1 METFQKICLVLTVVG
16 ALNWGLIGILDF
28 NLVTFL
34 FSEGSLL
41 TRLIY
46 SVIGLCGI
54 MNIGVLFSHIK
65 EI

>member
-46 SVIGLCGI
+46 SVIGICGI